1 MAAETPQPLREP
13 QYRAR
18 VLPRGP
24 MRLRGFRPRYPRFHV
39 EASPTLPSLTQMGIR
54 IDLYESD
61 GVTRVAA
68 GPILNALQC
77 AYGEAPSQLGGF
89 SFQLP
94 LNDRMAAECTAG
106 RIAQIYIG
114 GEGYTFQGR
123 IEMVRDVPGERGVK
137 EISGRSV
144 GAELA
149 RLSTR
154 FGLTFDDSDS
164 FPTVVGLFLAGTSW
178 TAGSLEAPPLT
189 SYSRAIVGVK
199 RYPGLLKVADLFGWL
214 VRLDSRARTVDLGAL
229 GETSGLRFTNWE
241 GPISPRL
248 RDNGSV
254 VLLQGCQQT
263 ADITARVKR
272 VIAAGQE
279 NGISGDR
286 VTLELATEGPPFVQ
300 SAADYD
306 SSNFWYIEDPDSTND
321 GTEDVIVVKDIVPQS
336 LTAADRIR
344 AANALWG
351 AAKTYLDRRSQ
362 PLRTFAISPVGLRHI
377 VNGVDT
383 FRVGQKARVQWRGWD
398 RDRRGNKRRYID
410 IDEDLW
416 LMGYWRTVLADGRSD
431 WSLTVS
437 NVPRE
442 VPSETQQ
449 LVDLYERFDASVA
462 APRSEF
468 RWGGVPPIG
477 SLTPAG
483 IQILSD
489 FGQQAGFWFVPE
501 ITDSP
506 NTQDLYGYV
515 RGSAI
520 PDFAGEPY
528 SDAQMGARAQG
539 GTEDTQITL
548 TVSADGFGNPQLH
561 VQGLT
566 TLDGGVTGDL
576 YYLYD
581 AAQQKFIL
589 TIDGQ
594 SVGGGMKSTN
604 DGPYYLPAGNTRGQY
619 FANDYSNFRPISE
632 LVSLSAPTTTTS
644 NTALSAV
651 AMPATVNA
659 NDLLIALCSSNNAGA
674 HATPAG
680 WTKLEDIGRVSGG
693 GGQVNGAVFYKVA
706 AGSEGGTT
714 LNFSNGSKGTAHV
727 YRILAGTYTG
737 VPVCSADA
745 SGDTSTPNPAAVS
758 FDGRGMYISASMYI
772 HASGGSGGTNAT
784 HTATSTGLVQACL
797 SSSWTNGD
805 SIGSNDPSPSGQA
818 TGAGVDPWAAYNIAV
833 RAADNDV
840 AANTTIVSI
849 VASPAASPDYLIVE
863 LATGDPGSEVSIG
876 ETKVLPG
883 DSAFIPID
891 IDSGTRLSAR
901 VGGGA
906 AYLSLQL
913 LDQADQG

>member
-1 MAAETPQPLREP
+1 
-13 QYRAR
+13 
-18 VLPRGP
+18 
-24 MRLRGFRPRYPRFHV
+24 MRLRRRWPK
-39 EASPTLPSLTQMGIR
+39 LPYLNVPAAPILPALTQPGIR

-68 GPILNALQC
+68 GPVLNALQC
-77 AYGEAPSQLGGF
+77 AYGETPSGLGGF
-89 SFQLP
+89 TFQIA
-94 LNDRMAAECTAG
+94 LNDRMAAECATG
-106 RIAQIYIG
+106 RIVQIFVG

-123 IEMVRDVPGERGVK
+123 IETARDIPGDRGVK

-144 GAELA
+144 AVELA
-149 RLSTR
+149 KLSTR
-154 FGLTFDDSDS
+154 FGLTFSESDS
-164 FPTVVGLFLAGTSW
+164 IATVVGLFLAGTSW

-214 VRLDSRARTVDLGAL
+214 VRTDSRTRKVDLGAL

-248 RDNGSV
+248 RENAAV

-263 ADITARVKR
+263 QDIATVVKR
-272 VIAAGQE
+272 VIAVGQE

-306 SSNFWYIEDPDSTND
+306 GNDFHYIEDSDPTND
-321 GTEDVIVVKDIVPQS
+321 GTEDVIVVKDIVP
-336 LTAADRIR
+336 LTLSTADKIR

-362 PLRTFAISPVGLRHI
+362 PLRTFSISPVGLRHI
-377 VNGVDT
+377 VDGVDT

-398 RDRRGNKRRYID
+398 RDRRGQKRQYID

-416 LMGYWRTVLADGRSD
+416 LMGYWRTIMADGRSD

-468 RWGGVPPIG
+468 RWGGIPPIG

-501 ITDSP
+501 ITVAP
-506 NTQDLYGYV
+506 NLEDLYGFL

-528 SDAQMGARAQG
+528 SDVQLGARSQN
-539 GTEDTQITL
+539 GTEDTQITATL
-548 TVSADGFGNPQLH
+548 SADGFGNPQLH
-561 VQGLT
+561 IQGLT

-581 AAQQKFIL
+581 ATQQKFIL

-594 SVGGGMKSTN
+594 NVGGAMKSANT
-604 DGPYYLPAGNTRGQY
+604 GPYLIPTLGTGGAVRSGNGAY
-619 FANDYSNFRPISE
+619 GSYAALALADI
-632 LVSLSAPTTTTS
+632 SAPAAPTVTTF
-644 NTALSAV
+644 AAAV
-651 AMPATVNA
+651 SHNVTMPGTVNA
-659 NDLLIALCSSNNAGA
+659 GDLLIVLLATVGA
-674 HATPAG
+674 TNPATPSG
-680 WTKLEDIGRVSGG
+680 WASVGT
-693 GGQVNGAVFYKVA
+693 QVNGTNSHISVFSKTA
-706 AGSEGGTT
+706 DGTEDGTT
-714 LNFSNGSKGTAHV
+714 VDFTVAGGSVGAAHV
-727 YRILAGTYTG
+727 YRIPAGSWDTG
-737 VPVCSADA
+737 ASVAISTGTTAAGNPDPGAVTPTQVGRFIAIACAAEQSGIGSFNTAHGGYSGFTESHNGTGAADIA
-745 SGDTSTPNPAAVS
+745 IVSSYSTGLNTNTENPGA
-758 FDGRGMYISASMYI
+758 Y
-772 HASGGSGGTNAT
+772 SGGSITNSAAFTIAIMASAAVAEAAYITGVDVAVSGTP
-784 HTATSTGLVQACL
+784 GYLQIQL
-797 SSSWTNGD
+797 
-805 SIGSNDPSPSGQA
+805 A
-818 TGAGVDPWAAYNIAV
+818 TGAIGAESVIGTFKLNTADPTLEFPAIIPVSAAARISARIATD
-833 RAADNDV
+833 AA
-840 AANTTIVSI
+840 AANHNVTLHVINQDDV
-849 VASPAASPDYLIVE
+849 
-863 LATGDPGSEVSIG
+863 
-876 ETKVLPG
+876 
-883 DSAFIPID
+883 
-891 IDSGTRLSAR
+891 
-901 VGGGA
+901 
-906 AYLSLQL
+906 Q
-913 LDQADQG
+913 